1 MQLAELKRQTLQIQ
15 ALLARF
21 GATDVAVFGSVA
33 NYRASADSVVDLL
46 VDLPDSTSLFD
57 RSELK
62 SALEKLLLTR
72 VDLIRRRNF
81 KPAIKAIVEAERLL
95 FDGPERSS
103 GAGRL
108 RDGSGARPGLS
119 DSRLSNTAANNLSPR
134 CCDARCTDPC
144 LRPD

>member
-81 KPAIKAIVEAERLL
+81 KPAIKAIVVAEAIAL
-95 FDGPERSS
+95 
-103 GAGRL
+103 
-108 RDGSGARPGLS
+108 
-119 DSRLSNTAANNLSPR
+119 
-134 CCDARCTDPC
+134 
-144 LRPD
+144 